1 MLRYLASDFPDARFV
16 DPANT
21 NNVVSDD
28 LTVTQKGDI
37 KSAAATALQSAWTQV
52 VR

>member
-1 MLRYLASDFPDARFV
+1 MAAKLGSARIV

-28 LTVTQKGDI
+28 LTAVEKKRIANQ
-37 KSAAATALQSAWTQV
+37 ATNSRAEQYWERV
-52 VR
+52 IW